1 MNCELKIFIVLGCC
15 MLSHSLC
22 AQENDYTQYYA
33 NMPAVNAGFTGMDD
47 YFDLKVGVREGWNNF
62 GIKNANL
69 FLSAYGTLNSN
80 NRSGRRNNSLRIS
93 NPKLLDEIQL
103 DKQFRRRHGI
113 GGMVT
118 SRTVDPYKAI
128 AASLNY
134 AYHLPLSNSLNLSL
148 GAKFGYSN
156 QRIDFS
162 GLTVRDDV
170 NDLFYQSLIQSAQG
184 TQNTLM
190 ADFGTVLY
198 SKQFFLGLSSSGLV
212 AKDLNGDQL
221 FNLSPGTRY
230 RLQTGGS
237 IFINPEFELSP
248 GAIVTYQ
255 EGYDMLWAV
264 NARLRYKE
272 FIYIG
277 SAFEVDSKVSLLVGA
292 ATPSLTFNYSYDMYI
307 AGLNNFNV
315 NTHEIVMGLKLFNKF
330 KLRPNFW

>member
-1 MNCELKIFIVLGCC
+1 MKSELKIFIVLGCC
-15 MLSHSLC
+15 VLSHSLY
-22 AQENDYTQYYA
+22 AQENDYTQYYT
-33 NMPAVNAGFTGMDD
+33 NMPAVNAGFTGMED
-47 YFDLKVGVREGWNNF
+47 YFDLKVGVREGWNSF
-62 GIKNANL
+62 GIKNNNL
-69 FLSAYGTLNSN
+69 FLSAYGALNSK

-93 NPKLLDEIQL
+93 NPKLLDEIQSE
-103 DKQFRRRHGI
+103 KKFRRRHGI

-134 AYHLPLSNSLNLSL
+134 AYHLPLSKSLNFSL
-148 GAKFGYSN
+148 GANLGFSN
-156 QRIDFS
+156 QRIDFI

-170 NDLFYQSLIQSAQG
+170 NDAFYRSLKSAGQG

-212 AKDLNGDQL
+212 AKKLNGDQL
-221 FNLSPGTRY
+221 FNLSQGARY

-237 IFINPEFELSP
+237 FFINPEFELSP

-255 EGYDMLWAV
+255 EGYDVRWAV

-272 FIYIG
+272 F
-277 SAFEVDSKVSLLVGA
+277 VSLGGSYSSDYKISILVG
-292 ATPSLTFNYSYDMYI
+292 LTSNKLSINYAYDIYTSD
-307 AGLNNFNV
+307 LSDFNV
-315 NTHEIVMGLKLFNKF
+315 HSHELILGITLFNRY
-330 KLRPNFW
+330 KLRPRFW

>member
-1 MNCELKIFIVLGCC
+1 MKSELKIFIVLGCC
-15 MLSHSLC
+15 VLSHSLY
-22 AQENDYTQYYA
+22 AQENDYTQYYT
-33 NMPAVNAGFTGMDD
+33 NMPAVNAGFTGMED

-62 GIKNANL
+62 GIKNNNL
-69 FLSAYGTLNSN
+69 FLSAYGTLNSK
-80 NRSGRRNNSLRIS
+80 NRSGKRNNSLRIS
-93 NPKLLDEIQL
+93 NPKLLDEIQSE
-103 DKQFRRRHGI
+103 KKFRRRHGI

-118 SRTVDPYKAI
+118 SRTVDPYKSI

-134 AYHLPLSNSLNLSL
+134 AYHLPLSRRLNFSL

-162 GLTVRDDV
+162 ELTVRDDV

-184 TQNTLM
+184 TQNTFI

-198 SKQFFLGLSSSGLV
+198 SKHFFLGLSSSGLV
-212 AKDLNGDQL
+212 AKKLNGDQL
-221 FNLSPGTRY
+221 FNLSQVTRY

-237 IFINPEFELSP
+237 FFINPEFELSP

-255 EGYDMLWAV
+255 EGYDVRWAV

-272 FIYIG
+272 LIYIG
-277 SAFEVDSKVSLLVGA
+277 SAFEVDSKVSLLVGVG
-292 ATPSLTFNYSYDMYI
+292 TPSLTFNYSYDMYI
-307 AGLNNFNV
+307 SGLNNFNV

-330 KLRPNFW
+330 KLNPNFW